1 MLVHRID
8 TLNCTKRTQDP
19 RYVKGGWVGGGE
31 GILVQVCM
39 YMDAVLRRNIY
50 AVLEDWMDK

>member
-19 RYVKGGWVGGGE
+19 RYVKGGWVGGRGGDTGTSVYVYGCCSKE
-31 GILVQVCM
+31 K
-39 YMDAVLRRNIY
+39 YLRSPGG
-50 AVLEDWMDK
+50 LDDK